1 MTTEKQN
8 AQKYID
14 SKAEFFRNVAD
25 SIWEKPELSLKEF
38 SATEIYCRAL
48 RELGF
53 TVTEKLCGI
62 DTAFCGSYGSGRP
75 VIGILGEYDALSGLS
90 QQACYTSP
98 QPL

>member
-14 SKAEFFRNVAD
+14 SKADYFRSVAD

-38 SATEIYCRAL
+38 SAAEVYCRAL

-53 TVTEKLCGI
+53 TVTESS
-62 DTAFCGSYGSGRP
+62 A
-75 VIGILGEYDALSGLS
+75 A
-90 QQACYTSP
+90 
-98 QPL
+98 